1 MLALFELARLY
12 LAVFGVLT
20 IAGGVMGYVK
30 ARSRASILAGSV
42 AGGLLLVASWL
53 VSTQGRNGLILGCMV
68 SISLA
73 IRFVKTYLASRKV
86 MPAGIMAVLGIAG
99 VGLTSLALWGR

>member
-1 MLALFELARLY
+1 MLALFQLSQLY

-30 ARSRASILAGSV
+30 AKSRASIIAGSV

-53 VSTQGRNGLILGCMV
+53 VSTQGRNGLILGFMV
-68 SISLA
+68 SLSLA
-73 IRFVKTYLASRKV
+73 IRFVRAYVASRKV
-86 MPAGIMAVLGIAG
+86 MPAGLMAVLGAVG
-99 VGLTSLALWGR
+99 VVLTSLALYGR